1 MAVAAESSSVEQHPW
16 MSRPAPGVLLHPQL
30 PMGPAPAGG
39 PQRAPDCADTQQR
52 GAHPACTQDQGHP
65 TAQVWPSETHP
76 SPRVS
81 TWLSS
86 SEGMKSSSSSELK
99 SLFFLLTAPPCR
111 LHSTGWG
118 EHTKANSLGKVH
130 G

>member
-1 MAVAAESSSVEQHPW
+1 MAADHYSCWEQWW
-16 MSRPAPGVLLHPQL
+16 MSSPNANECSLLPQSQGQDPPDTPPSPMVRPT
-30 PMGPAPAGG
+30 
-39 PQRAPDCADTQQR
+39 D
-52 GAHPACTQDQGHP
+52 
-65 TAQVWPSETHP
+65 THP
-76 SPRVS
+76 SPRVRR
-81 TWLSS
+81 WLSR

-99 SLFFLLTAPPCR
+99 SLFFLPTAPPCR

>member
-1 MAVAAESSSVEQHPW
+1 MAADHCSCMTAPKDEQPKCRSVLSSPSPRVRP
-16 MSRPAPGVLLHPQL
+16 SRHSPS
-30 PMGPAPAGG
+30 PMG
-39 PQRAPDCADTQQR
+39 R
-52 GAHPACTQDQGHP
+52 P
-65 TAQVWPSETHP
+65 TDTHP

-81 TWLSS
+81 RWLSR

-99 SLFFLLTAPPCR
+99 SLFFLLTAPSCR

>member
-1 MAVAAESSSVEQHPW
+1 MAADHCSYREQWCMTAPKDEQPKCRSVPSSPSPMV
-16 MSRPAPGVLLHPQL
+16 RPT
-30 PMGPAPAGG
+30 
-39 PQRAPDCADTQQR
+39 D
-52 GAHPACTQDQGHP
+52 
-65 TAQVWPSETHP
+65 THP

-81 TWLSS
+81 RWLSR

-99 SLFFLLTAPPCR
+99 SLFFLPTAPPCR